1 MSYNGKCDGT
11 LAVEEPCAGGGLVSP
26 LYKCL
31 PAPVAGQ
38 VVCVRLRGVFFGK
51 AVVDVTY
58 PDHVVMF
65 LFSESVQ
72 NA

>member
-1 MSYNGKCDGT
+1 M
-11 LAVEEPCAGGGLVSP
+11 SP

-51 AVVDVTY
+51 AVFDVTY